1 MKIESIKNKDLVY
14 FGERIEPY
22 FASSIIVR
30 GMLDKVNL
38 TKILGWQNGVRWI
51 YTNNY
56 FFIKKSDLD
65 KINTTLLKKNNETY
79 TKKLIKK
86 CFEYGNQLIQT
97 SKDIKK
103 QSDKKYLDKK
113 QMHKLLKKYLSEAN
127 NYMIFQNIA
136 LFEDMISDLTNKL
149 VKKYSKNKKEYNTLL
164 ELITTSNRLTAIEK
178 EKNEFLCLGVKKDS
192 VSINKHVKKYS
203 WLALRFFIGKP
214 WTKELVLQRL
224 KNYTPVKARLEL
236 EKIVSS
242 RQTRELQINKV
253 TKNFSKKDKE
263 IVELIRNI
271 VFLRTQRTDFFQE
284 SSYYVLPLIKKIAT
298 ELKITYNDLLYL
310 SASEVL
316 LSLKN
321 KFNYLTCIK
330 KRKKGFLVF
339 FDYNQNIVLESTDAL
354 KYIKQRPILKQNLKT
369 TKKISGQTGFLGK
382 ATGKVKIIKSAKD
395 NMKVKKGDIVVAIM
409 TTPNFIPALEKA
421 AAFITDEGGITCHA
435 AIIAREMKKP
445 CIIGTKNATKLLKD
459 GDIIKV
465 DADKGIIKIK

>member
-149 VKKYSKNKKEYNTLL
+149 VKKYSKNKKE
-164 ELITTSNRLTAIEK
+164 
-178 EKNEFLCLGVKKDS
+178 
-192 VSINKHVKKYS
+192 
-203 WLALRFFIGKP
+203 
-214 WTKELVLQRL
+214 
-224 KNYTPVKARLEL
+224 
-236 EKIVSS
+236 
-242 RQTRELQINKV
+242 
-253 TKNFSKKDKE
+253 
-263 IVELIRNI
+263 
-271 VFLRTQRTDFFQE
+271 
-284 SSYYVLPLIKKIAT
+284 
-298 ELKITYNDLLYL
+298 
-310 SASEVL
+310 
-316 LSLKN
+316 
-321 KFNYLTCIK
+321 
-330 KRKKGFLVF
+330 
-339 FDYNQNIVLESTDAL
+339 
-354 KYIKQRPILKQNLKT
+354 
-369 TKKISGQTGFLGK
+369 
-382 ATGKVKIIKSAKD
+382 
-395 NMKVKKGDIVVAIM
+395 
-409 TTPNFIPALEKA
+409 
-421 AAFITDEGGITCHA
+421 
-435 AIIAREMKKP
+435 
-445 CIIGTKNATKLLKD
+445 
-459 GDIIKV
+459 
-465 DADKGIIKIK
+465 